1 VWFDEDLLA
10 KDEELQALVR
20 QGHDFSLG
28 DQDIL
33 ARKQREALAT
43 VLPVYRE
50 FAARGQIEISTTPFY
65 HPILPLLCDS
75 DIAAVSHPGVT
86 LPPRFQY
93 PDDAHEQLLRARS
106 YMREKLGVAPV
117 GLWPSEGSVSD
128 EALALASDCGFT
140 WAASDNGVLSRTL
153 GQVAGIDETYRA
165 YVWEREGRSVRLLFR
180 DRYLSDLIGFEYS
193 RMSAADA
200 AGHFLQKIREN
211 TGGHDVLV
219 PVILDGENAWE
230 WYEANGRPFLREL
243 YRRISEDR
251 GFQALTVSEALE
263 RYEKHPLKSVTPGSW
278 INANFD
284 IWIGAEEDNRA
295 WSLLLDAR
303 LAYDQHAA
311 AAPEDGRR
319 MAFEELLIAEGS
331 DWCWWY
337 GPEHGSDNRPDFDEL
352 YRDHLSNVYR
362 ALGLTPPAELAQP
375 ILQDQ
380 LGEIRER
387 PANVLKVTLDGE
399 VTTSFEWMGAGRYR
413 PDARSGAMH
422 GGGPVV
428 RELFYGTDGSH
439 LFVRLDGADG
449 AAFGIEFEGGP
460 VAAEVA
466 RGRIVEIQAPLAGER
481 FRVVIEREGLTAIRV
496 PGEGWLEL
504 G

>member
-1 VWFDEDLLA
+1 
-10 KDEELQALVR
+10 
-20 QGHDFSLG
+20 
-28 DQDIL
+28 
-33 ARKQREALAT
+33 
-43 VLPVYRE
+43 
-50 FAARGQIEISTTPFY
+50 
-65 HPILPLLCDS
+65 
-75 DIAAVSHPGVT
+75 
-86 LPPRFQY
+86 
-93 PDDAHEQLLRARS
+93 
-106 YMREKLGVAPV
+106 
-117 GLWPSEGSVSD
+117 
-128 EALALASDCGFT
+128 
-140 WAASDNGVLSRTL
+140 
-153 GQVAGIDETYRA
+153 
-165 YVWEREGRSVRLLFR
+165 
-180 DRYLSDLIGFEYS
+180 
-193 RMSAADA
+193 MSAADA

-251 GFQALTVSEALE
+251 GFQALTVSEALD

-295 WSLLLDAR
+295 WSLLLAAR

-387 PANVLKVTLDGE
+387 PANALKVTLDGE
-399 VTTSFEWMGAGRYR
+399 VTTSFEWRGAGRYR

-428 RELFYGTDGSH
+428 RELFYGTDGTH

-481 FRVVIEREGLTAIRV
+481 FRLVIEREGLAAIRV
-496 PGEGWLEL
+496 PGEDWLEL
-504 G
+504 A